1 MKKISFLISLVV
13 PVLFL
18 GCSKDFLDRP
28 PLDRIVDANYY
39 QTSDEVI
46 MGTAN
51 LYNVVWWDYNDQASF
66 ALGDARGGALYSGS
80 NWRSQFQ
87 FTSTSVEPEIAKAWK
102 SFYNIVGQANTIIK
116 NINTY
121 ASSEIPESVKR
132 HAIGEARF
140 MRGLAYAYL
149 VRNWGPIPIIVDNNK
164 LLADTSLS
172 RNTVESVWEFIIRD
186 FKYAAKVLPPVP
198 IQKGR
203 LTKYSAE
210 GMLAKMYL
218 TKAGLGRTDGNRDQN
233 DLDSAKFYAKN
244 VILYSGASLMDNYPD
259 LFMTRNNNNP
269 ESLFALQWV
278 WNGSLSAANSQ
289 QAYLAFNSSI
299 TGFTDGWGSDH
310 GATADILKLYE
321 RADTI
326 RRKATYM
333 FPLDHYSYLHQLVPD
348 PLDPTKQIAQELT
361 LPSSKRS
368 RANIKKYVVG
378 LPMDN
383 DGKGGSQRT
392 EINTY
397 MLRLAEVYL
406 IYAEA
411 ILGNSNSTSDMEALK
426 YYNAV
431 RQRVKLQPKMEITFD
446 DIFNEKR
453 IEFAME
459 GVQWYEY
466 VRVYYFNPQ
475 KVLMALSAQDKGA
488 YSIEVTPNSNPRMW
502 TITYN
507 PKYYPVDAEH
517 FYVPYPSVELTKAPN
532 LRKEPIPFDFSLL
545 ID

>member
-1 MKKISFLISLVV
+1 MKNIIIMVGLVA
-13 PVLFL
+13 LAL
-18 GCSKDFLDRP
+18 ATACSKDFLDRP

-39 QTSDEVI
+39 QNADEVL

-51 LYNVVWWDYNDQASF
+51 LYNVVWWDYNDKASF

-80 NWRSQFQ
+80 NWRPQFQ
-87 FTSTSVEPEIAKAWK
+87 FTATAVEPEIATAWQ
-102 SFYNIVGQANTIIK
+102 SFYNIVGQANTIMR
-116 NINTY
+116 NVNTY
-121 ASSEIPESVKR
+121 ASADVPDHIKL
-132 HAIGEARF
+132 HALGEARF

-149 VRNWGPIPIIVDNNK
+149 VRNWGPVPIITDNNK
-164 LLADTSLS
+164 LLADTTIT
-172 RNTVESVWEFIIRD
+172 RNTIESVWDFIIRD
-186 FKYAAKVLPPVP
+186 LKFAAKVLPPTP

-218 TKAGLGRTDGNRDQN
+218 IRSGVGRIEGNRDQN
-233 DLDSAKFYAKN
+233 DLDSARYYAKS
-244 VILYSGASLMDNYPD
+244 VIDNSGASLMPNYPD
-259 LFMTRNNNNP
+259 LFMTKNNNNS

-278 WNGSLSAANSQ
+278 WNGSLSAANTQ
-289 QAYLAFNSSI
+289 QSYLAFSSSI
-299 TGFTDGWGSDH
+299 TGFSDGWGSDH

-321 RADTI
+321 PADSI

-333 FPLDHYSYLHQLVPD
+333 FPLDHYSYIHQLVPD
-348 PLDPTKQIAQELT
+348 PLDPSKQITKELIV
-361 LPSSKRS
+361 PVNNRN
-368 RANIKKYVVG
+368 RANVKKYVVG
-378 LPMDN
+378 LAMDN
-383 DGKGGSQRT
+383 DGKGGTQRT

-411 ILGNSNSTSDMEALK
+411 IMGNANATSDAEALK

-431 RQRVKLQPKMEITFD
+431 RLRAKLQPKAQISFD

-466 VRVYYFNPQ
+466 VRLHYFNPE
-475 KVLMALSAQDKGA
+475 KALAALSIQDKGS
-488 YSIEVTPNSNPRMW
+488 YSIVTDANSSPRQW
-502 TITYN
+502 TITYTD
-507 PKYYPVDAEH
+507 KFYPVDEAH
-517 FYVPYPSVELTKAPN
+517 FYVPYPSIELTKAPN
-532 LRKEPIPFDFSLL
+532 LRKAPIPFDFSGLPE
-545 ID
+545 